1 MTTAQTHVDPFAQP
15 EANLV
20 LAHWMTLLASGA
32 MQAQRLQMQALVCW
46 QTAMLQ
52 IGSEIWDE
60 WRCRF
65 AGGAPIDG

>member
-1 MTTAQTHVDPFAQP
+1 MTIARTEADPIAQP
-15 EANLV
+15 EADRV
-20 LAHWMTLLASGA
+20 LAHWAALLATGA

-52 IGSEIWDE
+52 VGTEIWDE